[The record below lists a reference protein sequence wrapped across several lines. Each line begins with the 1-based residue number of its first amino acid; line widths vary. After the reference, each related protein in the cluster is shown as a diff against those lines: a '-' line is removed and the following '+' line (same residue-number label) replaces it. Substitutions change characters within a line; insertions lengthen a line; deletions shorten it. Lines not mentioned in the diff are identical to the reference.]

1 MISVPRTAL
10 CRCSKLESGTTD
22 MTNTPNWHCDPR
34 NTGRRRITGSIAAL
48 ALIGALSACSQFGRS
63 GPYAGTV
70 TRAAGR
76 PVAAAPIAVVDL
88 TGATARQ
95 IFASERGQTFAET
108 LGDIAAVGMV
118 IGKGDTIDIA
128 IWEAPPAALFGTLN
142 PLGTVSSGIQAAR
155 SSGLPEQMVD
165 ETGRIAVPFVG
176 DIVVAG
182 RSPREIERD
191 IAERLRGKANHPQ
204 VIVRITHNAQKNV
217 SVLGDV
223 ANGGRFNVTPH
234 GERVLDALADAGGV
248 KQPVTKMVLQVTRG
262 SKVVTMPLD
271 AVIRDPAQNV
281 RLAPD
286 DVVTAM
292 FQPWTFTV
300 LGATGTN
307 AEIPFEATGMT
318 LAQAL
323 GRAGGLN
330 DSRANLHG
338 VFLFRLENPAALD
351 PATLA
356 SARTTPDGRVPVIYR
371 LDMGDPA
378 AFFVAQGFRMHDHDV
393 IYVSNAPGADL
404 QKFAT
409 VVANLAYAG
418 IGIVSQVK

>member
-1 MISVPRTAL
+1 
-10 CRCSKLESGTTD
+10 
-22 MTNTPNWHCDPR
+22 MTNSPKWQLR
-34 NTGRRRITGSIAAL
+34 LAGSIAAVVL
-48 ALIGALSACSQFGRS
+48 LSACSQFGRS
-63 GPYAGTV
+63 GPYAGVV
-70 TRAAGR
+70 TRAAGT
-76 PVAAAPIAVVDL
+76 PVASASIAVVDL
-88 TGATARQ
+88 SSATARQ
-95 IFASERGQTFAET
+95 IYASEIGLTFAET
-108 LGDIAAVGMV
+108 LGDIAPVGTV

-128 IWEAPPAALFGTLN
+128 IWEAPPAALFGTLS
-142 PLGTVSSGIQAAR
+142 PLGTVASGIQAAR

-176 DIVVAG
+176 DIVAAG
-182 RSPREIERD
+182 RTPRAIEAD
-191 IAERLRGKANHPQ
+191 IATRLHGKANHPQ
-204 VIVRITHNAQKNV
+204 VIVRITHNAQANV

-234 GERVLDALADAGGV
+234 GERVLDALAEAGGV

-262 SKVVTMPLD
+262 GKVAMMSLD

-330 DSRANLHG
+330 DARANMHG
-338 VFLFRLENPAALD
+338 IFLFRLENPAALD
-351 PATLA
+351 AATLA
-356 SARTTPDGRVPVIYR
+356 NARTTPDGRVPVIYR

-404 QKFAT
+404 QKFAN

-418 IGIVSQVK
+418 VGIANKVK